1 MAVIDVVNQKNE
13 KVGTLEMADAVFGT
27 EVNSALLHEAVVM
40 QRACERQGTAAAKT
54 KGFVSGGG
62 KKPWRQKGTGRAR
75 AGSIRSP
82 LWRGGGVV
90 FGPTPRSYAY
100 TMPKKK
106 ARLALASALSA
117 KVNDGAVRVIESLDS
132 VGPKTKS
139 LLSVLDSLRLGGTTT
154 LIVVD
159 EIGEALLRAAA
170 NLPGVKVEE
179 SRRINT
185 YDVLRYKSLLLSR
198 RGAEKIVEE
207 WKG

>member
-1 MAVIDVVNQKNE
+1 MPVVDVVNQKNE
-13 KVGTLEMADAVFGT
+13 KVGTLEMADSVFGR
-27 EVNSALLHEAVVM
+27 EINSALLHEAVVM

-106 ARLALASALSA
+106 ARLALA
-117 KVNDGAVRVIESLDS
+117 
-132 VGPKTKS
+132 
-139 LLSVLDSLRLGGTTT
+139 
-154 LIVVD
+154 
-159 EIGEALLRAAA
+159 
-170 NLPGVKVEE
+170 
-179 SRRINT
+179 
-185 YDVLRYKSLLLSR
+185 
-198 RGAEKIVEE
+198 
-207 WKG
+207 